1 MSTHGVRPA
10 LPFLLAAAMATVAAG
25 CGSSSNSGTGSSSNA
40 AAATSSSPATGASSS
55 GAATSNS
62 SGSLDGKQVS
72 FIAGDKNDP
81 FYVTLDCGA
90 RQEAKK
96 YGLKINMQAPTDFSA
111 SEQTPIVDGVAAQHP
126 AAVMIA
132 PTDANAMFSPIQQLA
147 QAGSKVVFVDTTL
160 NHPAM
165 AASQV
170 STDDYQAGVLAGQ
183 EMAKLLGGK
192 GDVLIINLQ
201 AGVSTTDARGKGFV
215 KGAEGAGLH
224 VVDQEYSGNSPAKA
238 ASITEAT
245 LSRYPNLAGIFA
257 ATDFGAEGAV
267 TALRA
272 AGKLGQVKM
281 VGFDASPIMVSNLKQ
296 GNIQAIAAQ
305 QAQKIGIDGIDQV
318 ANALQG
324 KPTTKRIA
332 LPTITVTKA
341 NLSAPATK
349 AVIQSL
355 SCSV

>member
-1 MSTHGVRPA
+1 MTTHRVRPT
-10 LPFLLAAAMATVAAG
+10 LPMLLAAAMATIAAG
-25 CGSSSNSGTGSSSNA
+25 CGSSSNTSSASNSSAAAGTSSG
-40 AAATSSSPATGASSS
+40 AAATSSSSAGS
-55 GAATSNS
+55 G
-62 SGSLDGKQVS
+62 GSLSGKQVS

-81 FYVTLDCGA
+81 FYVTLGCGA
-90 RQEAKK
+90 LQAAKK
-96 YGLKINMQAPTDFSA
+96 YGLKLNMQAPTDFSA

-132 PTDANAMFSPIQQLA
+132 PTDANAMFAPIQQLA
-147 QAGSKVVFVDTTL
+147 QSGSKVVFVDTTL
-160 NHPAM
+160 NHPTM
-165 AASQV
+165 AAAQV
-170 STDDYQAGVLAGQ
+170 STDDYQAGVQAGQ
-183 EMAKLLGGK
+183 EMAKLTGGT

-201 AGVSTTDARGKGFV
+201 AGVSTTDARGKGFI

-245 LSRYPNLAGIFA
+245 LSRYPNLKGIFA

-272 AGKLGQVKM
+272 ANKLGQVKI

-305 QAQKIGIDGIDQV
+305 QAQKIGVDGIDQV

-324 KPTTKRIA
+324 KPTTKSIA
-332 LPTITVTKA
+332 LPTITVTKT
-341 NLSAPATK
+341 NLNAPATK

-355 SCSV
+355 NCSA